1 MNNLEFKNE
10 FDILYN
16 NIGSNQAPGID
27 NYELSVFLTR
37 AQEQLVK
44 NYFNLKGNK
53 YQEGFAGSPKRDVD
67 LSELVLTKDITS
79 DIVTTGVTK
88 LDERSDF
95 FKIPGDLFFI
105 LNEKIDILDG
115 DKVRGVTAISLDET
129 EFNRLASMP
138 YNEPLKRQCWKLLRS
153 NPIIN
158 ESSITEIITKTGT
171 AIQKYVIRY
180 VKKPVPI
187 IIEDLEGDLSIQG
200 VTTESQCELNETIH
214 NEILDRAVE
223 LAKLAYNLQS
233 LEPTVQLNQR
243 NE

>member
-1 MNNLEFKNE
+1 
-10 FDILYN
+10 
-16 NIGSNQAPGID
+16 
-27 NYELSVFLTR
+27 
-37 AQEQLVK
+37 
-44 NYFNLKGNK
+44 
-53 YQEGFAGSPKRDVD
+53 
-67 LSELVLTKDITS
+67 
-79 DIVTTGVTK
+79 
-88 LDERSDF
+88 
-95 FKIPGDLFFI
+95 